1 MPSPTRPSVKLAD
14 ALTMLDLEEDE
25 LTYNEGQEE
34 GSAGKE
40 PPKHPSAD
48 ELADGS
54 VSFYEEVMRRH
65 KQMSVPGLVKKGRD
79 ALDSRRHNNIPQP
92 TVNAKALFS
101 IPSPVGLSLPF
112 SNFESISSITSP
124 VSASAFVA
132 VGKASSS
139 LSSNDKGRLV
149 SNLAGSSLRGGS
161 IDQFCHDI
169 SLDEKTE
176 DDCRV
181 LSDEIAATL
190 PSPVAVVFPFP
201 SDHVNDDADVDIESK
216 EPTED
221 SVDDGKMSRYIN
233 TMATSIAADILKL
246 RHKKLACTLEP
257 SPMHLLVRMP
267 PAGN

>member
-34 GSAGKE
+34 EQGQKQEQRQGRLHPIPATEAGRE
-40 PPKHPSAD
+40 T
-48 ELADGS
+48 
-54 VSFYEEVMRRH
+54 
-65 KQMSVPGLVKKGRD
+65 
-79 ALDSRRHNNIPQP
+79 LDSRRHNNIPQP
-92 TVNAKALFS
+92 TVNAKALYS
-101 IPSPVGLSLPF
+101 IPSPGGLSLPF

-139 LSSNDKGRLV
+139 LSSHDKGRLV

-221 SVDDGKMSRYIN
+221 SVDDGKISRYIN

>member
-1 MPSPTRPSVKLAD
+1 MGGRYSSGGGRNGSPIAHMPSPTRPSVKRAN
-14 ALTMLDLEEDE
+14 AITMLELEEDE

-34 GSAGKE
+34 EQGQKQGQGQGRLRPIPATGAGNKDRE
-40 PPKHPSAD
+40 T
-48 ELADGS
+48 
-54 VSFYEEVMRRH
+54 
-65 KQMSVPGLVKKGRD
+65 
-79 ALDSRRHNNIPQP
+79 LDSRRHNNIPQP
-92 TVNAKALFS
+92 TVNTKALFS
-101 IPSPVGLSLPF
+101 IPSPGGLSSPF
-112 SNFESISSITSP
+112 SNFESVSSITSP

-132 VGKASSS
+132 VGKTSPS
-139 LSSNDKGRLV
+139 LSSHDKGRLV
-149 SNLAGSSLRGGS
+149 SNHASC

-169 SLDEKTE
+169 SLDEETE

-190 PSPVAVVFPFP
+190 PSPVAVMFPFP
-201 SDHVNDDADVDIESK
+201 SDHVKEGVDVDSDSK
-216 EPTED
+216 EPTKD

-246 RHKKLACTLEP
+246 RRKKLACTLEP

>member
-14 ALTMLDLEEDE
+14 ALTMLELEEDE
-25 LTYNEGQEE
+25 LKYNEGQEE
-34 GSAGKE
+34 AQGQKQEHRQGKL
-40 PPKHPSAD
+40 HPI
-48 ELADGS
+48 S
-54 VSFYEEVMRRH
+54 VLEEA
-65 KQMSVPGLVKKGRD
+65 KKYRD

-92 TVNAKALFS
+92 TFNAKALYS
-101 IPSPVGLSLPF
+101 IPSPGGLSSPF

-139 LSSNDKGRLV
+139 LSSHDKGRLV
-149 SNLAGSSLRGGS
+149 SNRANSSLRGGS
-161 IDQFCHDI
+161 IDQYYHET
-169 SLDEKTE
+169 SLE

-190 PSPVAVVFPFP
+190 PSPVAVIFPFP

-221 SVDDGKMSRYIN
+221 SVDDGKISRYIN

-246 RHKKLACTLEP
+246 RHKKLVCTLEP